1 MNAFQIPSDS
11 NRWFAP
17 TEYFYPTLLV
27 FFRIFLSAENMTYF
41 EGLPMD
47 HFILEISEAEVKRE
61 REKSREL
68 RKSRWWKNRL
78 AHGLCHYCG
87 QRFSPEELTMDHL
100 VPVSRGG
107 KASRNNVVPACKECN
122 TRKKYLLP
130 IEWEEY
136 LNKQEN
142 PPPEPTHA

>member
-1 MNAFQIPSDS
+1 
-11 NRWFAP
+11 
-17 TEYFYPTLLV
+17 
-27 FFRIFLSAENMTYF
+27 
-41 EGLPMD
+41 MD
-47 HFILEISEAEVKRE
+47 HFILEISEADIKRE

-68 RKSRWWKNRL
+68 RKSRWWQNRL
-78 AHGLCHYCG
+78 ALGRCHYCEG
-87 QRFSPEELTMDHL
+87 TFTPEELTMDHL

-136 LNKQEN
+136 LAKNES
-142 PPPEPTHA
+142 PTTEPTSE